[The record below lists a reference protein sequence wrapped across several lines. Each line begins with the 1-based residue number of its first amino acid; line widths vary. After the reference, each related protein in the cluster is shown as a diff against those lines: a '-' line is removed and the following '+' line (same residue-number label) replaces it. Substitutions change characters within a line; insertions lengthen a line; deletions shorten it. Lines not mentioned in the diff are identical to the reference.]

1 MTSSFNLII
10 LYSAAI
16 TSLLMMISKKIWI
29 KKQEVLEPEILK
41 ISKDVHK
48 GTISFLKR
56 QYTSSAWVIGSAFFV
71 LLFLAYKDFISFY
84 TPFAVLTGA
93 FFSALSAYLGMTT
106 ATKANAVT
114 AYYTKFGLNKSFRA
128 ALNGG
133 AVMGFSVC
141 GFVLL
146 DLAIWYSVISL
157 LSPNLPEIEL
167 MEVITSTVITF
178 SFGTSFMAF
187 MARVAGGIFTKAADF
202 AADEVGKGKYNL
214 EEDDPRNPAVVAD
227 MVGDNASDIAGGGQ
241 DTLESFSAGNAAAME
256 AGYQSFS
263 SISAIFGTTIATS
276 ILVMI
281 PLSISALGIFAS
293 IIGLA
298 IIRTNDEKKLLSSI
312 RRGIYST
319 SILVAIGSA
328 IIIYISTNSWDLF
341 FPIIIGLLVG
351 NGIAW
356 VCEYYTSTDYKPVK
370 LLAKRAQ
377 VGHSSVV
384 IGGTA
389 LGMMSVLSIGI
400 ILVLGMLAA
409 FYVAGYGNYSLGIYG
424 VSLAAVAMLSTLPI
438 TLTVDSFGPI
448 ADNAQGL
455 IEMSGL
461 SKERK
466 KIGSS
471 LDSLGNTTAATVK
484 GYAIGSAALAAIALI
499 GALIYTIQKS
509 LIKFDLP
516 TEFDLSLNNI
526 WSISGLLLGV
536 SVPWL
541 FSAKLLTAVNE
552 AATIMM
558 KEIKHQIENLGIFEG
573 KNKPDYKKC
582 IDIST
587 KAAQH
592 YSIVPAILV
601 IVFPILIAIL
611 GGPTMIIA
619 FLLGSLC
626 SGFCLA
632 VFMSNAGGAWDNAKK
647 YIEAGFFGGKNSS
660 AHKAGI
666 TGDMVGD
673 PFKDTAGP
681 SLNILIKLM
690 ITVSIL
696 TCPVTMFL
704 HYLIF

>member
-1 MTSSFNLII
+1 MENSLNLII

-29 KKQEVLEPEILK
+29 KKQEVLDPEILK
-41 ISKDVHK
+41 ISKDIHK
-48 GTISFLKR
+48 GVISFLKR
-56 QYTSSAWVIGSAFFV
+56 QYTSSAWIIGVVFII
-71 LLFLAYKDFISFY
+71 LLFLAYNDFISFY

-114 AYYTKFGLNKSFRA
+114 AYYTKFGLAKSFRA

-146 DLAIWYSVISL
+146 DLALWYSIISIF
-157 LSPNLPEIEL
+157 SPNLPELEL
-167 MEVITSTVITF
+167 MELITSTVITF
-178 SFGTSFMAF
+178 SFGASFMAF

-202 AADEVGKGKYNL
+202 AADVVGKGKYDL

-227 MVGDNASDIAGGGQ
+227 MVGDNASDIAGMGQ
-241 DTLESFSAGNAAAME
+241 DLNESFAGGNAAAME
-256 AGYQSFS
+256 AGFQSFTS
-263 SISAIFGTTIATS
+263 FSAVFGIGIAAS
-276 ILVMI
+276 VLVMV
-281 PLSISALGIFAS
+281 PLAISALGIFAS

-298 IIRTNDEKKLLSSI
+298 MIRTNDESKLLSSI

-319 SILVAIGSA
+319 SVLVAIGSA
-328 IIIYISTNSWDLF
+328 IIIYATTGSWSLIL
-341 FPIIIGLLVG
+341 PIIIGLLTG
-351 NGIAW
+351 NGISW
-356 VCEYYTSTDYKPVK
+356 ICEYYTSTDYNPVK
-370 LLAKRAQ
+370 KLAERAQ
-377 VGHSSVV
+377 VGHASVV
-384 IGGTA
+384 VGGIS

-400 ILVLGMLAA
+400 VLALGMVSS
-409 FYVAGYGNYSLGIYG
+409 FYFAGFGDYSLGIYG

-438 TLTVDSFGPI
+438 TLTVDAFGPI

-455 IEMSGL
+455 IEMTNSG
-461 SKERK
+461 EDRR
-466 KIGSS
+466 KIGNS
-471 LDSLGNTTAATVK
+471 LDALGNTTAATGK
-484 GYAIGSAALAAIALI
+484 GYAIGSAALAAVALI

-509 LIKFDLP
+509 LIKFNLP
-516 TEFDLSLNNI
+516 TEMNLEITNI
-526 WSISGLLLGV
+526 WIIAGLLLGI
-536 SVPWL
+536 STPWL
-541 FSAKLLTAVNE
+541 FSSKLLTAVNE
-552 AATIMM
+552 AATVMIR
-558 KEIKHQIENLGIFEG
+558 EIEHQIEKLGILQG
-573 KNKPDYKKC
+573 KNKPNYKKC

-592 YSIVPAILV
+592 HSILPAILV
-601 IVFPILIAIL
+601 IVFPILIAII

-619 FLLGSLC
+619 FLLGALF

-647 YIEAGFFGGKNSS
+647 HIEANNFGGKNSP
-660 AHKAGI
+660 AHKAAI

-696 TCPVTMFL
+696 TCPATMFL
-704 HYLIF
+704 HFLIF

>member
-1 MTSSFNLII
+1 MENNLNLII

-29 KKQEVLEPEILK
+29 KKQEVLDPEILK
-41 ISKDVHK
+41 ISKDIHK
-48 GTISFLKR
+48 GVISFLKR
-56 QYTSSAWVIGSAFFV
+56 QYTSSAWIIGVVFII
-71 LLFLAYKDFISFY
+71 LLFLAYNDFISFY

-114 AYYTKFGLNKSFRA
+114 AYYTKFGLAKSFRA

-146 DLAIWYSVISL
+146 DLALWYSIISIF
-157 LSPNLPEIEL
+157 SPNLPELEL
-167 MEVITSTVITF
+167 MELITSTVITF
-178 SFGTSFMAF
+178 SFGASFMAF

-202 AADEVGKGKYNL
+202 AADVVGKGKYDL

-227 MVGDNASDIAGGGQ
+227 MVGDNASDIAGTGQ
-241 DTLESFSAGNAAAME
+241 DISESFAGGNAAAME
-256 AGYQSFS
+256 AGFQSFTS
-263 SISAIFGTTIATS
+263 FSTVFGIGIAAS
-276 ILVMI
+276 VLVMV
-281 PLSISALGIFAS
+281 PLAISALGIFAS

-298 IIRTNDEKKLLSSI
+298 MIRTNDETKLLSSI

-319 SILVAIGSA
+319 SVLVAIGSA
-328 IIIYISTNSWDLF
+328 IIIYATTGSWSLIL
-341 FPIIIGLLVG
+341 PIIIGLLTG
-351 NGIAW
+351 NGISW
-356 VCEYYTSTDYKPVK
+356 ICEYYTSTDYRPVK
-370 LLAKRAQ
+370 KLAERAQ
-377 VGHSSVV
+377 VGHASVV
-384 IGGTA
+384 VGGIS

-400 ILVLGMLAA
+400 VLTLGMVSS
-409 FYVAGYGNYSLGIYG
+409 FYFSGFGDYSLGIYG

-438 TLTVDSFGPI
+438 TLTVDAFGPI
-448 ADNAQGL
+448 ADNSQGL
-455 IEMSGL
+455 IEMTNAGEKRRS
-461 SKERK
+461 
-466 KIGSS
+466 IGNS
-471 LDSLGNTTAATVK
+471 LDALGNTTAATCK

-509 LIKFDLP
+509 LIKFNLP
-516 TEFDLSLNNI
+516 TEMNLEITNI
-526 WSISGLLLGV
+526 WIYAGLLLGV
-536 SVPWL
+536 STPWL
-541 FSAKLLTAVNE
+541 FSSKLLTAVNE
-552 AATIMM
+552 AATVMIH
-558 KEIKHQIENLGIFEG
+558 EIEHQIEKLGIFKG
-573 KNKPDYKKC
+573 LNKPDYQKC

-592 YSIVPAILV
+592 YSILPAILL
-601 IVFPILIAIL
+601 ITFPIIIAII

-619 FLLGSLC
+619 FLLGALF

-632 VFMSNAGGAWDNAKK
+632 VYMSNAGGAWDNAKK
-647 YIEAGFFGGKNSS
+647 YIEANNFGGKNSD
-660 AHKAGI
+660 AHKAAI

-696 TCPVTMFL
+696 TCPATMFL
-704 HYLIF
+704 HFLIF

>member
-1 MTSSFNLII
+1 MTNSLNLII

-16 TSLLMMISKKIWI
+16 TSLMMMISKKIWI
-29 KKQEVLEPEILK
+29 KKQKVLEPEILE
-41 ISKDVHK
+41 ISKDIYV
-48 GTISFLKR
+48 GVISFLRR
-56 QYTSSAWVIGSAFFV
+56 QYTSSAWVIGSVFFV

-93 FFSALSAYLGMTT
+93 FFSALSAYFGMTT
-106 ATKANAVT
+106 ATKANAIT
-114 AYYTKFGLNKSFRA
+114 AHYTKFGLNKSFRA

-146 DLAIWYSVISL
+146 DLAIWYSIISL
-157 LSPNLPEIEL
+157 INPNLPEIEL
-167 MEVITSTVITF
+167 MEIITSTVITF
-178 SFGTSFMAF
+178 SFGASFMAF

-202 AADEVGKGKYNL
+202 AADVVGKGKYGL
-214 EEDDPRNPAVVAD
+214 EEDDSRNPASKAD
-227 MVGDNASDIAGGGQ
+227 MVGDNASDIAGMGQ
-241 DTLESFSAGNAAAME
+241 DLNESFAGGNAAAME
-256 AGYQSFS
+256 AGFQSFS
-263 SISAIFGTTIATS
+263 STSAIFGTVIAAS

-298 IIRTNDEKKLLSSI
+298 IIKTDNEQKLLISI
-312 RRGIYST
+312 RQGIYST
-319 SILVAIGSA
+319 SALVAVGSA
-328 IIIYISTNSWDLF
+328 VIIYNTTGSWNLIL
-341 FPIIIGLLVG
+341 PIIIGLLTG
-351 NGIAW
+351 NGISW
-356 VCEYYTSTDYKPVK
+356 VCEYYTSVDYKPVK
-370 LLAKRAQ
+370 LLAKKAQ
-377 VGHSSVV
+377 VGHASVV
-384 IGGTA
+384 LGGISI
-389 LGMMSVLSIGI
+389 GMMSVLSIAA
-400 ILVLGMLAA
+400 ILALGMVSS
-409 FYVAGYGNYSLGIYG
+409 FYFAGFGDYSLGIYG

-438 TLTVDSFGPI
+438 TLTVDAFGPI

-455 IEMSGL
+455 IEMTGASE
-461 SKERK
+461 KRK
-466 KIGSS
+466 KIGNS
-471 LDSLGNTTAATVK
+471 LDALGNTTAATGK
-484 GYAIGSAALAAIALI
+484 GYAIGSAALAAVALI
-499 GALIYTIQKS
+499 GALIYTIQKA

-516 TEFDLSLNNI
+516 TEINLAGNNVWFI
-526 WSISGLLLGV
+526 AGLLLGI

-541 FSAKLLTAVNE
+541 FSSKLLTAVNE
-552 AATIMM
+552 AATVMIN
-558 KEIKHQIENLGIFEG
+558 EIEHQIEKLGILEG
-573 KNKPDYKKC
+573 KNKPDYEKC

-587 KAAQH
+587 RAAQH
-592 YSIVPAILV
+592 YSIIPAILV

-619 FLLGSLC
+619 FLLGALF

>member
-1 MTSSFNLII
+1 MTNSLNLII

-16 TSLLMMISKKIWI
+16 TSLLMMISKKFWI

-114 AYYTKFGLNKSFRA
+114 AHYTKFGLNKSFRA

-141 GFVLL
+141 GFILL
-146 DLAIWYSVISL
+146 DLALWYSIISAF
-157 LSPNLPEIEL
+157 SPNLPEAEL
-167 MEVITSTVITF
+167 MEVITSTIITF
-178 SFGTSFMAF
+178 SFGASFMAF

-202 AADEVGKGKYNL
+202 AADMVGKGRYNL
-214 EEDDPRNPAVVAD
+214 EEDDPRNPASKAD
-227 MVGDNASDIAGGGQ
+227 MVGDNASDIAGMGQ
-241 DTLESFSAGNAAAME
+241 DLYESFGAGIAAAMQ
-256 AGYQSFS
+256 AGSMLLFS
-263 SISAIFGTTIATS
+263 AF
-276 ILVMI
+276 VMI

-298 IIRTNDEKKLLSSI
+298 MIRTNNEEKLLGSI

-319 SILVAIGSA
+319 SILIIAGSA
-328 IIIYISTNSWDLF
+328 FIIYFSTGSLTLVV
-341 FPIIIGLLVG
+341 PIIIGLLTG
-351 NGIAW
+351 NGISW
-356 VCEYYTSTDYKPVK
+356 ICEYYTSTDYKPVK
-370 LLAKRAQ
+370 LLAKKAEIS
-377 VGHSSVV
+377 HASVV
-384 IGGTA
+384 LGGLS
-389 LGMMSVLSIGI
+389 LGKKSVLPIA
-400 ILVLGMLAA
+400 LVLVVGMISS
-409 FYVAGYGNYSLGIYG
+409 FYFAGFGDYNLGIYG

-438 TLTVDSFGPI
+438 TLTVDAFGPI

-455 IEMSGL
+455 IEMTGGNE
-461 SKERK
+461 KRK
-466 KIGSS
+466 RIGNS
-471 LDSLGNTTAATVK
+471 LDALGNTTAATGK
-484 GYAIGSAALAAIALI
+484 GYAIGSAALAAVALI
-499 GALIYTIQKS
+499 GALSNTIQS
-509 LIKFDLP
+509 ALIKFNLP
-516 TEFDLSLNNI
+516 TEINTDALNVLFLA
-526 WSISGLLLGV
+526 GLLLGV
-536 SVPWL
+536 AVPWL
-541 FSAKLLTAVNE
+541 FSAKLLDAVNE
-552 AATIMM
+552 ASTVMIN
-558 KEIKHQIENLGIFEG
+558 EIERQIEKLGILEG
-573 KNKPDYKKC
+573 KNEPDYNKC

-619 FLLGSLC
+619 FLLGALF
-626 SGFCLA
+626 SGFCSA
-632 VFMSNAGGAWDNAKK
+632 VKMSNAGGAWDNAKK
-647 YIEAGFFGGKNSS
+647 YIEAGFLGGKNSP
-660 AHKAGI
+660 AHKAAI

-673 PFKDTAGP
+673 PYKDTAGP